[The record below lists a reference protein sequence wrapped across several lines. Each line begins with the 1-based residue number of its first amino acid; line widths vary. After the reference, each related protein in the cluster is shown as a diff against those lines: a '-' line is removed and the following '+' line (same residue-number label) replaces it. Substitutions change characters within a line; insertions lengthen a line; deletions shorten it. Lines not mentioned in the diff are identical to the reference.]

1 MGQAASQGEHLED
14 AFMRTLGLQIQ
25 HLAPG
30 EAVVAGVV
38 GEEHLNLHGTVH
50 GGFLY
55 ALADS
60 AFALASNSRGPAV
73 ALSCR
78 MDYFRPLSAGARVE
92 ARAQEVN
99 LSRRTATYRVEVV
112 SEGKLVALFTGT
124 VFRLGGDAFPG
135 AGEGLSSG
143 QNAWRKEEG

>member
-1 MGQAASQGEHLED
+1 MKDPFMAHLGF
-14 AFMRTLGLQIQ
+14 AVL

-30 EAVVAGVV
+30 EAVVAGEV
-38 GEEHLNLHGTVH
+38 GEAHLNLHGTAH

-78 MDYFRPLSAGARVE
+78 MDYFRPLGLG
-92 ARAQEVN
+92 AQECVDQGRAPVRLFRTTRSATRSFPSKLKHEVHARN
-99 LSRRTATYRVEVV
+99 GPEGRRGPRAFHPGVPGV
-112 SEGKLVALFTGT
+112 
-124 VFRLGGDAFPG
+124 GG
-135 AGEGLSSG
+135 E
-143 QNAWRKEEG
+143 

>member
-1 MGQAASQGEHLED
+1 MRD
-14 AFMRTLGLQIQ
+14 PFMEALGLKVLR
-25 HLAPG
+25 LAPG
-30 EAVVAGVV
+30 EAVVAGEV
-38 GEEHLNLHGTVH
+38 GEAHLNLHGTAH

-78 MDYFRPLSAGARVE
+78 MDYFRPLGTGARVE
-92 ARAQEVN
+92 ARAAEVN

-112 SEGKLVALFTGT
+112 SEGKLVALSTGT
-124 VFRLGGDAFPG
+124 VFRLGGDGDDVP
-135 AGEGLSSG
+135 AGTGNPAQGE
-143 QNAWRKEEG
+143 A

>member
-1 MGQAASQGEHLED
+1 MKDPFMAHLGF
-14 AFMRTLGLQIQ
+14 AVL

-30 EAVVAGVV
+30 EAVVAGEV
-38 GEEHLNLHGTVH
+38 GEVHLNLHGTAH

-78 MDYFRPLSAGARVE
+78 MDYFRPLGLG
-92 ARAQEVN
+92 AQEC
-99 LSRRTATYRVEVV
+99 RP
-112 SEGKLVALFTGT
+112 GKGFCSLIPNNPL
-124 VFRLGGDAFPG
+124 RNEKFPV
-135 AGEGLSSG
+135 
-143 QNAWRKEEG
+143 

>member
-1 MGQAASQGEHLED
+1 MRD
-14 AFMRTLGLQIQ
+14 PFMETLGLVVR

-30 EAVVAGVV
+30 EAVVGGVV
-38 GEEHLNLHGTVH
+38 GEAHLNLHRTAH

-78 MDYFRPLSAGARVE
+78 MDYFRPLLPGAEVE
-92 ARAQEVN
+92 ARAREVN
-99 LSRRTATYRVEVV
+99 LSRRTATYQVEVL
-112 SEGKLVALFTGT
+112 SEGKRVALFTGT
-124 VFRLGGDAFPG
+124 VFRLGGGEDDASAG
-135 AGEGLSSG
+135 A
-143 QNAWRKEEG
+143 

>member
-1 MGQAASQGEHLED
+1 MRD
-14 AFMRTLGLQIQ
+14 PFMEALGLKVL

-30 EAVVAGVV
+30 EAVVAGEVRAD
-38 GEEHLNLHGTVH
+38 HLNLHGTAH

-78 MDYFRPLSAGARVE
+78 MDYFRPLALGARVE
-92 ARAQEVN
+92 ARAKEVN
-99 LSRRTATYRVEVV
+99 LSRRTATYQVEVL
-112 SEGKLVALFTGT
+112 SEGKRVALFTGT
-124 VFRLGGDAFPG
+124 VFRLGGELDDVPA
-135 AGEGLSSG
+135 
-143 QNAWRKEEG
+143 

>member
-1 MGQAASQGEHLED
+1 MRPDPFMAA
-14 AFMRTLGLQIQ
+14 LGLEVR

-38 GEEHLNLHGTVH
+38 GESHLNLHGTAH

-55 ALADS
+55 TLADS
-60 AFALASNSRGPAV
+60 AFALASNARGPAV

-78 MDYFRPLSAGARVE
+78 MDYFRPATAGAWVE
-92 ARAQEVN
+92 ARAKEVN

-135 AGEGLSSG
+135 AGEGVPSG
-143 QNAWRKEEG
+143 QNSGWEEEG

>member
-1 MGQAASQGEHLED
+1 
-14 AFMRTLGLQIQ
+14 MRDPFREALGLRV
-25 HLAPG
+25 LSLGPG
-30 EAVVAGVV
+30 EAAV
-38 GEEHLNLHGTVH
+38 GGRVEAHHLNLHGTAH

-78 MDYFRPLSAGARVE
+78 MDYFRPLALGAEVE
-92 ARAQEVN
+92 ARAQEVH

-112 SEGKLVALFTGT
+112 SGGRLVVLFTGT
-124 VFRLGGDAFPG
+124 VFRLGGDGDDVP
-135 AGEGLSSG
+135 AGTGGPSE
-143 QNAWRKEEG
+143 A

>member
-1 MGQAASQGEHLED
+1 MRD
-14 AFMRTLGLQIQ
+14 PFMEALGLKVL

-30 EAVVAGVV
+30 EAAVAGEVRAD
-38 GEEHLNLHGTVH
+38 HLNLHGTAH

-60 AFALASNSRGPAV
+60 AFALASNTRGPAV

-78 MDYFRPLSAGARVE
+78 MDYFRPLGAGARAV
-92 ARAQEVN
+92 EVN

-124 VFRLGGDAFPG
+124 VFRLGGDGDDVP
-135 AGEGLSSG
+135 AGTGNLAPRE
-143 QNAWRKEEG
+143 A

>member
-1 MGQAASQGEHLED
+1 MKD
-14 AFMRTLGLQIQ
+14 PFMETLGFSVR

-30 EAVVAGVV
+30 EAVVVGVV
-38 GEEHLNLHGTVH
+38 RQEHLNLHGTAH

-78 MDYFRPLSAGARVE
+78 MDYFRPLFPGAQVE
-92 ARAQEVN
+92 ARAKEVN
-99 LSRRTATYRVEVV
+99 LSRRTATYQVEVV
-112 SEGKLVALFTGT
+112 AEGKAIALFTGT
-124 VFRLGGDAFPG
+124 VFRLGGEA
-135 AGEGLSSG
+135 
-143 QNAWRKEEG
+143 

>member
-1 MGQAASQGEHLED
+1 MKD
-14 AFMRTLGLQIQ
+14 PFMETLGLEVV
-25 HLAPG
+25 HLGPG
-30 EAVVAGVV
+30 EAKVV
-38 GEEHLNLHGTVH
+38 GRVGREHLNLHGTVH

-78 MDYFRPLSAGARVE
+78 MDYFRPLYPGALVE
-92 ARAQEVN
+92 AEAVEVN

-112 SEGKLVALFTGT
+112 SEGKRVALFTGT
-124 VFRLGGDAFPG
+124 VFRLGGEDVPARVGDPSQ
-135 AGEGLSSG
+135 GE
-143 QNAWRKEEG
+143 A

>member
-1 MGQAASQGEHLED
+1 MRD
-14 AFMRTLGLQIQ
+14 AFMEALGLSLR
-25 HLAPG
+25 HLGPG

-38 GEEHLNLHGTVH
+38 GEAHLNLHGTAH

-78 MDYFRPLSAGARVE
+78 MDYFRPLRAGARVE
-92 ARAQEVN
+92 ARAKEVS
-99 LSRRTATYRVEVV
+99 LSRRTATYQVEVV
-112 SEGKLVALFTGT
+112 SEGRLVALFTGT
-124 VFRLGGDAFPG
+124 VFRLGGEGDDVP
-135 AGEGLSSG
+135 AGTGNPAQGE
-143 QNAWRKEEG
+143 A

>member
-1 MGQAASQGEHLED
+1 MRD
-14 AFMRTLGLQIQ
+14 PFMEALGLKVL

-30 EAVVAGVV
+30 EARV
-38 GEEHLNLHGTVH
+38 GGRVERAHLNLHGTVH

-78 MDYFRPLSAGARVE
+78 MDYFRPLGLG
-92 ARAQEVN
+92 AQEC
-99 LSRRTATYRVEVV
+99 RP
-112 SEGKLVALFTGT
+112 GKGSCSLIPNNPL
-124 VFRLGGDAFPG
+124 RNEKFPV
-135 AGEGLSSG
+135 
-143 QNAWRKEEG
+143 

>member
-1 MGQAASQGEHLED
+1 MRD
-14 AFMRTLGLQIQ
+14 PFMEALGLTVL

-30 EAVVAGVV
+30 EARV
-38 GEEHLNLHGTVH
+38 GGRVERAHLNLHGTAH

-78 MDYFRPLSAGARVE
+78 MDYFRPLQAGAWVE
-92 ARAQEVN
+92 AEAVEVN

-112 SEGKLVALFTGT
+112 SQGRLVALFTGT
-124 VFRLGGDAFPG
+124 VFRLGGEDVPTG
-135 AGEGLSSG
+135 VGNPSQGE
-143 QNAWRKEEG
+143 A

>member
-1 MGQAASQGEHLED
+1 MKDPFMAHLGF
-14 AFMRTLGLQIQ
+14 AVL

-30 EAVVAGVV
+30 EAVVAGEV
-38 GEEHLNLHGTVH
+38 GEAHLNLHGTAH

-78 MDYFRPLSAGARVE
+78 MDYFRPLV
-92 ARAQEVN
+92 
-99 LSRRTATYRVEVV
+99 
-112 SEGKLVALFTGT
+112 LVAQWSGPRKGIRSLIPNMP
-124 VFRLGGDAFPG
+124 LDNM
-135 AGEGLSSG
+135 GLLL
-143 QNAWRKEEG
+143 